1 MEVIFA
7 SHNENKVTEIS
18 ALIGADFIVKSLNAI
33 GYHDEI
39 IEDGETLEA
48 NALIKARTIY
58 NKTKSNCFADDTGL
72 LVEALNNEPGVYS
85 ARYAG
90 EQKNAND
97 NMNLLMKNL
106 ADFDNKNARFVTVI
120 ALIIDGK
127 EYLFEGELIGKITDT
142 KTGKFGFGYDPIFI
156 PNGFNISLAEM
167 DLQEKNKISHRAK
180 AFEKMIGFLTTYKQ

>member
-1 MEVIFA
+1 MELIFA
-7 SHNENKVTEIS
+7 SHNQNKVTEIA
-18 ALIGADFIVKSLNAI
+18 ALIGTNYTVKSLTEI
-33 GYHDEI
+33 GYNDEI
-39 IEDGETLEA
+39 IEDGKTLEE

-58 NKTKSNCFADDTGL
+58 KKINKNCFADDTGL

-97 NMNLLMKNL
+97 NMDLLLEKL
-106 ADFDNKNARFVTVI
+106 ADFDNKKARFVTVI

-127 EYLFEGELIGKITDT
+127 EYLFEGELLGKITT
-142 KTGKFGFGYDPIFI
+142 IKSGKNGFGYDPIFI
-156 PNGFNISLAEM
+156 PNDFNICLAEM

-180 AFEKMIGFLTTYKQ
+180 AFEKMISFLST

>member
-1 MEVIFA
+1 MEIIFA

-18 ALIGADFIVKSLNAI
+18 ALIGTNFIVKSLHAI
-33 GYHDEI
+33 GCHDEI

-58 NKTKSNCFADDTGL
+58 IKTKSNCFADDTGL

-97 NMNLLMKNL
+97 NMNLLLKNL
-106 ADFDNKNARFVTVI
+106 AEFDNKNARFVTVI

-127 EYLFEGELIGKITDT
+127 EYLFEGELLGKITDT

>member
-1 MEVIFA
+1 MELIFA
-7 SHNENKVTEIS
+7 SHNQNKVTEIA
-18 ALIGADFIVKSLNAI
+18 ALIGTNYTVKSLTEI

-39 IEDGETLEA
+39 IEDGKTLEE

-58 NKTKSNCFADDTGL
+58 KKTKKNCFADDTGL

-97 NMNLLMKNL
+97 NMDLLLKNI
-106 ADFDNKNARFVTVI
+106 ASFDNKNASFVTVI
-120 ALIIDGK
+120 ALIIDEK
-127 EYLFEGELIGKITDT
+127 EYLFEGKLLGKITT
-142 KTGKFGFGYDPIFI
+142 IKSGKNGFGYDPIFI
-156 PNGFNISLAEM
+156 PNGFNICLAEM

-180 AFEKMIGFLTTYKQ
+180 AFERMISFLSVYNH

>member
-1 MEVIFA
+1 MEIIFA

-97 NMNLLMKNL
+97 NMDLLLKNL
-106 ADFDNKNARFVTVI
+106 TNFDNKNARFVTVI

-127 EYLFEGELIGKITDT
+127 EYLFEGKLSGKIIET
-142 KTGKFGFGYDPIFI
+142 KTGKNGFGYDPIFI

-180 AFEKMIGFLTTYKQ
+180 AFEKMICFLTTYKQ

>member
-1 MEVIFA
+1 
-7 SHNENKVTEIS
+7 
-18 ALIGADFIVKSLNAI
+18 
-33 GYHDEI
+33 
-39 IEDGETLEA
+39 
-48 NALIKARTIY
+48 
-58 NKTKSNCFADDTGL
+58 
-72 LVEALNNEPGVYS
+72 
-85 ARYAG
+85 
-90 EQKNAND
+90 
-97 NMNLLMKNL
+97 MKNL

>member
-1 MEVIFA
+1 MEIIFA
-7 SHNENKVTEIS
+7 SHNQNKVTEIS
-18 ALIGADFIVKSLNAI
+18 ALIGTNYTVKSLTEI
-33 GYHDEI
+33 GYHEEI
-39 IEDGETLEA
+39 IEDGKTLKE

-58 NKTKSNCFADDTGL
+58 KKTNKNCFADDTGL
-72 LVEALNNEPGVYS
+72 LVAALNNEPGVYS

-97 NMNLLMKNL
+97 NMNLLLKNL
-106 ADFDNKNARFVTVI
+106 TNFDNKNARFVTII

-127 EYLFEGELIGKITDT
+127 EYLFEGELLGQITDT
-142 KTGKFGFGYDPIFI
+142 KTGKNGFGYDPIFI

-180 AFEKMIGFLTTYKQ
+180 AFERMISFLSVYNH

>member
-1 MEVIFA
+1 MELIFA
-7 SHNENKVTEIS
+7 SHNQNKVTEIA
-18 ALIGADFIVKSLNAI
+18 ALIGINYNVKSLTEI

-39 IEDGETLEA
+39 IEDGKTLEE

-58 NKTKSNCFADDTGL
+58 KKTKKNCFADDTGL

-97 NMNLLMKNL
+97 NMDLLLKKL
-106 ADFDNKNARFVTVI
+106 ALFDNKNASFVTVI
-120 ALIIDGK
+120 ALIIDEK
-127 EYLFEGELIGKITDT
+127 EYLFEGKLLGKITT
-142 KTGKFGFGYDPIFI
+142 IKSGKNGFGYDPIFI
-156 PNGFNISLAEM
+156 PNEFNICLAEM

-180 AFEKMIGFLTTYKQ
+180 AFERMISFLSVYNH

>member
-1 MEVIFA
+1 MELIFA
-7 SHNENKVTEIS
+7 SHNENKVTEIA
-18 ALIGADFIVKSLNAI
+18 ALIGSNYTVKSLTEI
-33 GYHDEI
+33 GYHEDI

-58 NKTKSNCFADDTGL
+58 KKTKKNCFADDTGL

-90 EQKNAND
+90 KQKNAND
-97 NMNLLMKNL
+97 NMNLLLKNL
-106 ADFDNKNARFVTVI
+106 NNFDNKNARFVTVI

-127 EYLFEGELIGKITDT
+127 EYLFEGELLGKITDT
-142 KTGKFGFGYDPIFI
+142 KTGKNGFGYDPIFI

-167 DLQEKNKISHRAK
+167 DLQEKNKISHRAN
-180 AFEKMIGFLTTYKQ
+180 AFERMIGFLNENN

>member
-1 MEVIFA
+1 MEIIFA

-18 ALIGADFIVKSLNAI
+18 ALIGTDFTVKSLNAI

-58 NKTKSNCFADDTGL
+58 NKTKSNGFADDTGL

-97 NMNLLMKNL
+97 NMNLLLKNL
-106 ADFDNKNARFVTVI
+106 ANFDNKNARFVTVI

-142 KTGKFGFGYDPIFI
+142 KTGKFGFGYDPIFF

-167 DLQEKNKISHRAK
+167 DLREKNKISHRAK
-180 AFEKMIGFLTTYKQ
+180 AFEKMISFLTTYNQ